1 MERILA
7 ACKSTGAQAV
17 HPGYGFLSENHT
29 FAEMLAKEG
38 IKFIGPPGGAI
49 TAMGDKIT
57 SKKIAAE
64 ANVNIIPGFM
74 GLVESNEAVVKIS
87 NEIGY
92 PVMIK
97 ASAGGGGKGMRIA
110 HNDEEAIMGFRLSK
124 DEAKA
129 SFGDDRIFIEK
140 FIEEPR
146 HIEIQLLAD
155 SHGGAIAFPERE
167 CSIQRRNQKV
177 IEEAPSVLLD
187 DATRKAMGEQAI
199 ALARAVGYE
208 SAGTVEFLCDKH
220 KNFFFLEMNTRLQ
233 VEHPVTEYISGVDL
247 VEQMLR
253 IAAGLPLPAELV
265 KAWED
270 GVGGLPIKGHA
281 FESRVYAEDPLR
293 GFLPSTGR
301 LSKYEEPTALSAGV
315 EGETAFRQDIPSGVG
330 GVRVDSAVGAGSEI
344 SMFYDPMISKLVT
357 HGDTR
362 ESALEL
368 MRHALDSYVIQGVG
382 NNIEFLRHV
391 TDHPRFI
398 EGRLT
403 TGFIAEEYPD
413 GFFGYTLPAADRS
426 VMAACA
432 ALMRV
437 VVSDSMGELSGQ
449 MATAMPPAGGWDGSE
464 VHLAVTMP
472 AEPRS
477 EKAVK
482 AAKKAK
488 EAAPPA
494 EVLNATVQGSFDVWT
509 VALAGQSYEFTN
521 VAWEPEVALFAAHV
535 SVDGGEPTRVQLQ
548 HAARTSEGFKLKMK
562 GAERDVKVRSP
573 HVQKLATYMPEKK
586 TLDLST
592 VLVSPMPGTLVSLAV
607 KEGQV
612 VQAGQELAVVEA
624 MKMQN
629 VLRAPKKTVIKGVKA
644 VAGDILAV
652 DQIILEYQ
660 DEQEE
665 E

>member
-1 MERILA
+1 MERILE

-17 HPGYGFLSENHT
+17 HPGYGFLSENHA

-64 ANVNIIPGFM
+64 AKVNTIPGFM
-74 GLVESNEAVVKIS
+74 GLVESNEDVVRIS

-110 HNDEEAIMGFRLSK
+110 HNDEEAVMGFRLSK
-124 DEAKA
+124 VEAKA
-129 SFGDDRIFIEK
+129 SFGDDRMFIEK

-155 SHGGAIAFPERE
+155 AHGGAIAFPERE

-220 KNFFFLEMNTRLQ
+220 KNFYFLEMNTRLQ
-233 VEHPVTEYISGVDL
+233 VEHPITEYISGVDL

-253 IAAGLPLPAELV
+253 IAAGQPLPAELI
-265 KAWED
+265 KAWEE
-270 GVGGLPIKGHA
+270 GAGGLPIKGHA

-301 LSKYEEPTALSAGV
+301 LSKYEEPTAHSAGV
-315 EGETAFRQDIPSGVG
+315 EGEAAYRQDIPSGVG

-391 TDHPRFI
+391 TDHERFI
-398 EGRLT
+398 AGRLT

-426 VMAACA
+426 VMAASA

-437 VVSDSMGELSGQ
+437 IVTDAMGELSGQ
-449 MATAMPPAGGWDGSE
+449 MATALPASGGWDGAE
-464 VHLAVTMP
+464 VSFAVTLP

-494 EVLNATVQGSFDVWT
+494 EVFDVRVQGSFDVWSVQLGGST
-509 VALAGQSYEFTN
+509 YEFTN

-535 SVDGGEPTRVQLQ
+535 SVDGGAPTRVQLQ
-548 HAARTSEGFKLKMK
+548 HTARTSEGFKLKMK
-562 GAERDVKVRSP
+562 GAERDIKVRSP
-573 HVQKLATYMPEKK
+573 HVQALASHMPEKK

-607 KEGQV
+607 SEGQV

-644 VAGDILAV
+644 AAGDILAV